1 MARVAVCQFHWGGGR
16 PEQRAS
22 ARSRTVTSEHS
33 MPTTPMPLTIP
44 PRPCTRFAKHCPD
57 VVAVVIVRILV
68 VPPRCAH
75 PANCRPATPPP
86 PSCSEL
92 CSRRHHT
99 MHSSSEASSTAM
111 MSKRSKEGGWSSIGE
126 IRSKKRW
133 MCVRKYTS
141 RVGTIFF
148 SSVITLSMRQKWP
161 RRPPRWPSKPQC

>member
-1 MARVAVCQFHWGGGR
+1 
-16 PEQRAS
+16 
-22 ARSRTVTSEHS
+22 

-75 PANCRPATPPP
+75 PPHCRPATPPP
-86 PSCSEL
+86 PSCSER

-133 MCVRKYTS
+133 MCSVCAYVHFS
-141 RVGTIFF
+141 CWHHLFF
-148 SSVITLSMRQKWP
+148 KRHYSKHEAEMAQKTTEMAIQTPVLMKLDPIWGYFCI
-161 RRPPRWPSKPQC
+161 SDHSLILL

>member
-1 MARVAVCQFHWGGGR
+1 MARVAVCPFHWGGGAPRTTSLR
-16 PEQRAS
+16 PVPDSDE
-22 ARSRTVTSEHS
+22 RTFDADDSDAI
-33 MPTTPMPLTIP
+33 PIP

-86 PSCSEL
+86 PSRSEL

-126 IRSKKRW
+126 IRRDG
-133 MCVRKYTS
+133 CVCVSTHLVLAPS
-141 RVGTIFF
+141 FF
-148 SSVITLSMRQKWP
+148 QGSLL
-161 RRPPRWPSKPQC
+161 